1 MQLWTSNS
9 YFRLLINVEIHV
21 EKRVNVHNIPHK
33 AERLLSSTWCK
44 YGWISGN
51 WINKKINVLCSP
63 QHGAMLQ
70 RILNFFFLQSALNLI
85 PRLLWKKIFKSALI
99 SFILTHFEKKMFNV
113 YSKYLILLYSCTM
126 NDYYTIV

>member
-70 RILNFFFLQSALNLI
+70 RILNYFFFLQSALNLI

-99 SFILTHFEKKMFNV
+99 SFILTHFEKKNV
-113 YSKYLILLYSCTM
+113 QCLIEILNSFIFMYHEWLL
-126 NDYYTIV
+126 

>member
-51 WINKKINVLCSP
+51 WKNKKINVLCSP

-70 RILNFFFLQSALNLI
+70 RILNYFFFAKCVKFDTKTSL
-85 PRLLWKKIFKSALI
+85 KK
-99 SFILTHFEKKMFNV
+99 
-113 YSKYLILLYSCTM
+113 KYLKVRWYRLY
-126 NDYYTIV
+126 